1 MVHVSVDYHG
11 LTKNIYIVLVYYVTI
26 PSARVLFICFILKA
40 NRAHSCHE
48 CKS

>member
-11 LTKNIYIVLVYYVTI
+11 LTKNIVIVLVYYVTI
-26 PSARVLFICFILKA
+26 SLACVLFIPLINKA
-40 NRAHSCHE
+40 NRAYSCHE